1 MRDYLD
7 WVSLYIKCIPIIL
20 FWILFM
26 YCFEGLISS
35 AQLVRD
41 VWFLEKKMKL
51 WREM

>member
-1 MRDYLD
+1 MRDYLCEF
-7 WVSLYIKCIPIIL
+7 IHL

-26 YCFEGLISS
+26 YSFEGLISS

-41 VWFLEKKMKL
+41 VWFLEKKMTL